1 MYIAVYTEKHCIQVL
16 MSGISC
22 LVCWK
27 SVSCSRSILP
37 SNELG
42 INLLRSFAGGNSVRL
57 MHSFANILSSS
68 HRFTASS
75 PGAIKQLTVELFGG
89 VLSTDGDNRTGPTL
103 GGSLASAI
111 ASLVIVR
118 PYCSY
123 CFYLLA
129 LK

>member
-1 MYIAVYTEKHCIQVL
+1 
-16 MSGISC
+16 
-22 LVCWK
+22 
-27 SVSCSRSILP
+27 
-37 SNELG
+37 
-42 INLLRSFAGGNSVRL
+42 

-68 HRFTASS
+68 HRFTAGS

-111 ASLVIVR
+111 ASLVTVR